1 MPFQRNNCSTSISNK
16 NMPFLS
22 HSPFQL
28 TGRYA
33 SANKWESLN
42 GPGDSRPT
50 GLQIIQDE
58 GLLNAWSDK
67 VILVTGVSSGIGVET
82 VRALAKTGATI
93 YGTARDVEKATVALR
108 DLLDT
113 GRVKLLHM
121 DQVDFGSV
129 RTCADAFRRESKAL
143 HIIINNAAVSRCRGM
158 NLPVIGNNSHRS

>member
-1 MPFQRNNCSTSISNK
+1 MSFV
-16 NMPFLS
+16 S

-33 SANKWESLN
+33 STNKWETLN

-50 GLQIIQDE
+50 GLQIIKDE
-58 GLLNAWSDK
+58 GLADAWNDK

-93 YGTARDVEKATVALR
+93 YGTARNVEKAKEALG

-113 GRVKLLHM
+113 GKVKVLCM
-121 DQVDFGSV
+121 NQVDFGSV
-129 RTCADAFRRESKAL
+129 RACADAFRGESKAL
-143 HIIINNAAVSRCRGM
+143 HVLINNAGVSHDTANCA
-158 NLPVIGNNSHRS
+158 